1 MNPLSINAH
10 LIRMGYKGILVG
22 HGVRSIPLTAG
33 QEILGFSHEVIQRQM
48 AHSVGD
54 RVRQAY
60 DRSQMMDERRKFMIA
75 WCDALVEQGLIT

>member
-1 MNPLSINAH
+1 
-10 LIRMGYKGILVG
+10 MGYKGILVG

-60 DRSQMMDERRKFMIA
+60 DELCHLRNVPS
-75 WCDALVEQGLIT
+75 VVG

>member
-1 MNPLSINAH
+1 MNPSSINAH

-22 HGVRSIPLTAG
+22 HGVRSVPLAAG
-33 QEILGFSHEVIQRQM
+33 QEIIDFSHEVIQRQM